1 MISLSPFPSV
11 TSTPKSLSGYAEGGA
26 TPTGDK
32 RLPSIYRRSPSCL
45 GSRSSLCSH
54 TRRFQRRPKLKERD
68 LSESGVVIEE
78 IPSGILPNISNSE
91 NSTKASN
98 INGDLSSSYFLVE
111 KELLLECEPVVRC
124 KIPKGTMD
132 TPLHRPKN
140 AEVSL
145 YILKREDIL

>member
-11 TSTPKSLSGYAEGGA
+11 TSTPKSLSEGGA
-26 TPTGDK
+26 TNTGDK
-32 RLPSIYRRSPSCL
+32 RLLSIYRRSPSRV

-54 TRRFQRRPKLKERD
+54 PRRFQRRPKLRERD

-78 IPSGILPNISNSE
+78 IPSGILPSISSSE

-98 INGDLSSSYFLVE
+98 INGDLSSSFIVVG
-111 KELLLECEPVVRC
+111 KEVLECESVVRS

-140 AEVSL
+140 AEVSQN
-145 YILKREDIL
+145 ILKCKHIL